1 MTPCSNSYKTRL
13 SNGSRQQNTCIYL
26 FIILLIAR
34 EFELRVF
41 IFNLPEF
48 KELYISAN
56 LFNVFRLLNNEK
68 KARIFCA
75 LQ

>member
-13 SNGSRQQNTCIYL
+13 SNGSKQQNTCTCIYL

-41 IFNLPEF
+41 IFNLPE
-48 KELYISAN
+48 LI
-56 LFNVFRLLNNEK
+56 
-68 KARIFCA
+68 
-75 LQ
+75 